1 VKHVDR
7 NHIYQ
12 NPIINANNATIS
24 GINYEIEEKDIKE
37 YSYERPEMKLGEVV
51 NIVSAEE
58 YQKFLNSID
67 EKKEQIIHYMDN
79 KFNNYEQY
87 RDQVKEFLK
96 HLKQLKNI
104 QDHQSHIAQEVFNIN
119 ISGKEY
125 VMRYRSSPG
134 SVGNYLIGTSYI
146 EGEKHFEQIIAA
158 SIEEGV
164 TIAEKI
170 PGRQLNKLSPEDIA
184 NIKDEQISEAFSSLL
199 IAYKRD
205 LGMENKSKNIL
216 YDEQEGF
223 GFIDFVRSFSHVNE
237 TKIKNEHESLVDC
250 YFLPLFNGLV
260 NLSAASYDWKPKTKE
275 AIENNVLGYKKQLE
289 TIRRIY
295 PIIIDKLTGKEE
307 AIKIINERVISDIAY
322 YEQKIRESQD
332 IEWINKTLE
341 ENNIENDDQ
350 KDRWPSSMITI

>member
-1 VKHVDR
+1 MKHVDR

-158 SIEEGV
+158 SVEDGV

-170 PGRQLNKLSPEDIA
+170 PGRQLNKLLPEEIT
-184 NIKDEQISEAFSSLL
+184 NIKEEHISEAFSSLI
-199 IAYKRD
+199 IACERG
-205 LGMENKSKNIL
+205 LAMENISKNIM
-216 YDEQEGF
+216 YDKKEGF
-223 GFIDFVRSFSHVNE
+223 GFIDFVRSFSHIDE
-237 TKIKNEHESLVDC
+237 TKTKNEQNHLADY
-250 YFLPLFNGLV
+250 YFIPLFFNLV
-260 NLSAASYDWKPKTKE
+260 NLTASYDWKPKTKE
-275 AIENNVLGYKKQLE
+275 AIENNVAGYEKKIE
-289 TIRRIY
+289 TIRRIH
-295 PIIIDKLTGKEE
+295 PIAIARLTGKEE
-307 AIKIINERVISDIAY
+307 SIRLIDKKVTNETNYYQKRII
-322 YEQKIRESQD
+322 ESQN

-341 ENNIENDDQ
+341 ENNIE
-350 KDRWPSSMITI
+350 SSY